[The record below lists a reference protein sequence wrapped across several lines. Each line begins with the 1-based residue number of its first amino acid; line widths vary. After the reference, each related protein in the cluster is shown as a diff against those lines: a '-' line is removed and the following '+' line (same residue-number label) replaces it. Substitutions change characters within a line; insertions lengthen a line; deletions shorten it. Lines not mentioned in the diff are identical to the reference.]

1 MVSQAQVKFG
11 FVAPNYD
18 NYTNSDPDA
27 AFELVVFVPGND
39 TLDFEVGASVAN
51 IDGSALNG
59 IHYNFTSLVHKFTP
73 GTNVYD
79 GSSRKKYKINLTP
92 DPNFWGTR
100 EFKIVLTN
108 FIGVTLNDVIRQQTE
123 LRCIIDYDGSSI
135 GLPKLTVE
143 QYTLYPIPATDKL
156 FIDGVDS
163 KEYKIYDLSGRLILE
178 GSTISNTID
187 VSTLNSGV
195 YVIKSIT
202 EQGLLTQKF
211 TKQ

>member
-1 MVSQAQVKFG
+1 
-11 FVAPNYD
+11 
-18 NYTNSDPDA
+18 
-27 AFELVVFVPGND
+27 
-39 TLDFEVGASVAN
+39 
-51 IDGSALNG
+51 
-59 IHYNFTSLVHKFTP
+59 
-73 GTNVYD
+73 VYD